1 MLWPRVPQ
9 SSQAGGKA
17 CSRHGGMTTRRCWE
31 HFGGAA
37 TYATGRGPSV
47 GTGEWL
53 NSRLVGRELHNMEDL
68 I

>member
-17 CSRHGGMTTRRCWE
+17 CSRHGGMTRRCWE

-37 TYATGRGPSV
+37 TFATGRGPSV